1 MAITYEGEVT
11 SLILNVVVILNS
23 KFKDYIFFW
32 TMIMNSYHVTNFP
45 NSLQIDQSMVKI
57 IGCSINAFLKN
68 QYGYRFCSA
77 VLWNM

>member
-32 TMIMNSYHVTNFP
+32 TMIMNSYHMTNFP
-45 NSLQIDQSMVKI
+45 NSLQIDQ
-57 IGCSINAFLKN
+57 
-68 QYGYRFCSA
+68 
-77 VLWNM
+77 